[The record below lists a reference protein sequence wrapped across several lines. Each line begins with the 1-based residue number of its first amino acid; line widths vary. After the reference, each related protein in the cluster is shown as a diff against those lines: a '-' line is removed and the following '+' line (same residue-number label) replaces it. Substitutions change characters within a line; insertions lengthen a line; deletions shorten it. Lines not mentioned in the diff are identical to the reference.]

1 MKIEK
6 KPSTHPPKESSTATS
21 QAKPSA
27 ATSKTSD
34 TSKASDTSK
43 TSDTAKA
50 SDTAKGQLSDKSD
63 AFHNEHFST
72 GRKIKRDLFAGSSSA
87 TEAERIP
94 DGIPD
99 AAAMMNP
106 RGSGLSERSPLMM
119 EATAHRSE
127 PLAHNATRLSIP
139 LPDIPGVATASMSVG
154 AFGDPD
160 PIPNGKSP
168 GYWDARLSDP
178 TQNPPVMAHFEP
190 AEVPPGATYLHADS
204 VRYEN
209 DQESGGRHHIYVKA
223 PEGVDVYALDARG
236 EKIPFNEKYEDFDR
250 DGQPERYF
258 EMPMWGGNHYKV
270 FAEGRP
276 GTPYEGMVSDKIADL
291 KMPANHHVNYHID
304 FVSAQSA
311 QTNVPT
317 TNAPTRSMPSVGLL
331 DIPTTYQPPQTAPH
345 APTSNTNTNA
355 ASDLVQLAQDK
366 GLRTNQDLI
375 NHFYREGG
383 DTWDGAVAAA
393 TPYGVDLKKLAANRT
408 APIDLSAHA
417 TSPTSPQTP
426 TAPSLEQ
433 MVQQTYRDVLQREA
447 DPSGLQHW
455 KNIAQDLR
463 DMGKTDPEIK
473 QFLQEK
479 FTQSQEY
486 QMRFGDAPP
495 PAPVQPQPTAPTA
508 PVQPQTT
515 APIAPSDPT
524 SRTRDGQLLN
534 AQGQVENFIGAN
546 YTDLG
551 YNAIQDPASPA
562 FRNAVA
568 EDLARLKSQGVETV
582 RVWAAP
588 PNVYPDDDTGRM
600 ATRID
605 VIAQEAAKVG
615 MNITVDLTDS
625 FGDKSV
631 HNYQHG
637 DIARQLDQRIPGVIG
652 PNAHHPNIDWSIGNE
667 IGDPHNPLAFADW
680 YVSQA
685 ERIREHAG
693 PDQRIISELTPG
705 AVGHPDHG
713 WPQAREAMK
722 KIVEASDIVGV
733 HFYPVGAPGQLSGP
747 RPDGTWPAADWDS
760 VQTWA
765 ALAKD
770 ANKPLVIGEFSIPRD
785 AQPVSQDEYIHQT
798 NAWLQELHNLGA
810 DQVRFWQFMKDEVG
824 HFDPAAVDLIDH
836 THGHKGD
843 TQALLD
849 SLHHNGWIG
858 KKPLP

>member
-6 KPSTHPPKESSTATS
+6 KPTTNPSKEPSSSPSQGPSETSPKSAIRTTTSEAT
-21 QAKPSA
+21 
-27 ATSKTSD
+27 
-34 TSKASDTSK
+34 KAHQT
-43 TSDTAKA
+43 
-50 SDTAKGQLSDKSD
+50 D
-63 AFHNEHFST
+63 AFHGDRMQT
-72 GRKIKRDLFAGSSSA
+72 GRKIQRDLYAGRGASA
-87 TEAERIP
+87 ENERLP
-94 DGIPD
+94 SGIPD
-99 AAAMMNP
+99 AAAMTSV

-119 EATAHRSE
+119 EAAAHRSE
-127 PLAHNATRLSIP
+127 PHTPASTRLSIP
-139 LPDIPGVATASMSVG
+139 LPDIPGVATASVSVAAYNNSEISG
-154 AFGDPD
+154 STQ
-160 PIPNGKSP
+160 SP

-178 TQNPPVMAHFEP
+178 SQNPPVMARFEP
-190 AEVPPGATYLHADS
+190 AQIPSGSAYLHADS

-223 PEGVDVYALDARG
+223 PEGVDIYAIDARG

-276 GTPYEGMVSDKIADL
+276 GTPYEGMASEAVADL

-304 FVSAQSA
+304 FVRAQSA
-311 QTNVPT
+311 PAHPPT
-317 TNAPTRSMPSVGLL
+317 TNQPTLSMPSVGLL
-331 DIPTTYQPPQTAPH
+331 DIPTTYQPPAVAPSSPIE
-345 APTSNTNTNA
+345 APTDAQPSSA
-355 ASDLVQLAQDK
+355 LAQIVQHN

-375 NHFYREGG
+375 NHFYRQGG
-383 DTWDGAVAAA
+383 DTWDGAIAAA
-393 TPYGVDLKKLAANRT
+393 TPYGVDMKKLAAHRT
-408 APIDLSAHA
+408 DPIDLSAHTPPPIPSSPIA
-417 TSPTSPQTP
+417 LTPTTPPTTSPVSPN
-426 TAPSLEQ
+426 
-433 MVQQTYRDVLQREA
+433 V
-447 DPSGLQHW
+447 
-455 KNIAQDLR
+455 
-463 DMGKTDPEIK
+463 
-473 QFLQEK
+473 
-479 FTQSQEY
+479 
-486 QMRFGDAPP
+486 
-495 PAPVQPQPTAPTA
+495 PA
-508 PVQPQTT
+508 
-515 APIAPSDPT
+515 
-524 SRTRDGQLLN
+524 SRTRDGQLIN
-534 AQGQVENFIGAN
+534 AQGQVENFLGAN

-568 EDLARLKSQGVETV
+568 EDLARLKAQGIDTV

-600 ATRID
+600 ATRVD
-605 VIAQEAAKVG
+605 VIAQEAAKLG

-631 HNYQHG
+631 HNYQNG
-637 DIARQLDQRIPGVIG
+637 DIARQLDQRIPHVIG

-667 IGDPHNPLAFADW
+667 LGDPNQPLAFADW
-680 YVSQA
+680 YASQA
-685 ERIREHAG
+685 QRIREHAG

-713 WPQAREAMK
+713 WPQAREAMQ
-722 KIVEASDIVGV
+722 KIIDASDIVGV

-760 VQTWA
+760 VQSWA
-765 ALAKD
+765 ALAQQ

-785 AQPVSQDEYIHQT
+785 AQPLSQDEYTHQT
-798 NAWLQELHNLGA
+798 NAWLQELHKMGA
-810 DQVRFWQFMKDEVG
+810 DQVRLWQFMKDEVG

-836 THGHKGD
+836 AQGHKND

-849 SLHHNGWIG
+849 TLHHNGWIG